1 MQIEGNINFPK
12 QGLPTRKGDEE
23 DSGRNMGDEDEDEEE
38 DDDDKYM
45 QDIMKQQEK
54 QNKGG
59 N

>member
-12 QGLPTRKGDEE
+12 QGLPTRKGDED
-23 DSGRNMGDEDEDEEE
+23 DSGHQKGDDEDE

-54 QNKGG
+54 
-59 N
+59 